1 MESMHYEIVSER
13 GNAVIPLIISR
24 FTKKQIDFKTI
35 SVLMIKR
42 KKKEIDFCLYYCPNS
57 D

>member
-13 GNAVIPLIISR
+13 GNAVIRLVISR

-42 KKKEIDFCLYYCPNS
+42 KKEIDFCLYYCPNS

>member
-13 GNAVIPLIISR
+13 GNAVIPLVISR

-42 KKKEIDFCLYYCPNS
+42 KKN
-57 D
+57 